1 MNKNERF
8 NRLNAVSA
16 LLGEETLETV
26 LMMDSRLMMLPLD
39 GMASITVT
47 LTSVEGVSL
56 TAKRSG
62 KQQDVRWRVKD

>member
-8 NRLNAVSA
+8 NQLNAVSA

-26 LMMDSRLMMLPLD
+26 LMMDSRLMMLPVD

>member
-8 NRLNAVSA
+8 NQLNAVSA

-26 LMMDSRLMMLPLD
+26 LMMDSRLMMLPLE

-62 KQQDVRWRVKD
+62 KQQDVSWRVKA

>member
-1 MNKNERF
+1 MDKNERF
-8 NRLNAVSA
+8 NQLNAVSA

-62 KQQDVRWRVKD
+62 KQQDVRWRVKT

>member
-8 NRLNAVSA
+8 NQLNAVSA

-56 TAKRSG
+56 TAKRSE
-62 KQQDVRWRVKD
+62 KQRDVRWRVKT

>member
-8 NRLNAVSA
+8 NQLNAVSA

-26 LMMDSRLMMLPLD
+26 FMMDSRLMMLPLD

-62 KQQDVRWRVKD
+62 KQRDVRWRVKD

>member
-1 MNKNERF
+1 MNKNECF
-8 NRLNAVSA
+8 NQLNAVSA

-56 TAKRSG
+56 TAKRSE
-62 KQQDVRWRVKD
+62 KQRDVRWRVKD

>member
-8 NRLNAVSA
+8 NQLNAVSA

-62 KQQDVRWRVKD
+62 KQRDVRWRVKD

>member
-8 NRLNAVSA
+8 NQLNAVSA

-47 LTSVEGVSL
+47 LTSIEGVSL

-62 KQQDVRWRVKD
+62 KQRDVRWRVKD

>member
-8 NRLNAVSA
+8 NQLNAVSA

-47 LTSVEGVSL
+47 LTSVEGYH
-56 TAKRSG
+56 
-62 KQQDVRWRVKD
+62 

>member
-8 NRLNAVSA
+8 NQLNAVSA
-16 LLGEETLETV
+16 LLGEGTLETV

>member
-8 NRLNAVSA
+8 NQLNAVSA

-56 TAKRSG
+56 TAKRSE
-62 KQQDVRWRVKD
+62 KQRDVRWRVKD

>member
-8 NRLNAVSA
+8 NQLNAVSA

-39 GMASITVT
+39 GMASITVP

>member
-8 NRLNAVSA
+8 NQLNAVSA
-16 LLGEETLETV
+16 LLGEGTLETV

-47 LTSVEGVSL
+47 LTSVEGISL

>member
-8 NRLNAVSA
+8 NQLNAVSA

>member
-8 NRLNAVSA
+8 NQLNAVSA

-62 KQQDVRWRVKD
+62 KQRDVRWWVKD

>member
-8 NRLNAVSA
+8 NQLNAVSA

-62 KQQDVRWRVKD
+62 KQQDVRWRVKA

>member
-8 NRLNAVSA
+8 NQLNAVSA

-62 KQQDVRWRVKD
+62 KQQDVRWRVKT